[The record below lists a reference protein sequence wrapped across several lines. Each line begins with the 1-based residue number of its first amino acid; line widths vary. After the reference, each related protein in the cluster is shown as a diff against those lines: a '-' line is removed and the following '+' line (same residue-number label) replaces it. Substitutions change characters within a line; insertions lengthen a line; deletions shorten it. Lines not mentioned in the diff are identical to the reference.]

1 MTFRLPGIPWLGDG
15 LIGSRFIFIELDDAC
30 RFGLL
35 VGEVNQSFFSGVS
48 TSYTVTVPLL
58 RLRNA

>member
-15 LIGSRFIFIELDDAC
+15 LIGSSLILIELDDAC